1 MFNFKIKT
9 PKEQQQKLLEVIN
22 MFITLIV
29 MRVTEVQI
37 RQIVYITYVQFLKY
51 KLHLNRVGNVLE
63 LKFIHLNEIWSLPK
77 KYLGEPGT

>member
-37 RQIVYITYVQFLKY
+37 RQIVDITYVQFLKY